1 MIKRYQISKKLV
13 YFILHGTIILFCTYP
28 LKGQEEEVKLIS
40 ISINKVQLEKVL
52 EILSAKSGISF
63 ISDPSVKKRLIS
75 LDLEEVEPLEAL
87 SILTELFD
95 LGFQQLGESGKYV
108 VADRSEIEI
117 RTQLG
122 SYHCEFADASDMTE
136 ILSQMVTP
144 GVGKVFADKRT
155 NTVIFQDT
163 PAKRIALENLVKKL
177 DKPTRQIYIKSA
189 IIEMSITDESERG
202 VHWFTQLNDVD
213 GQGGN
218 IVANTDFTALSG
230 SPTEV
235 SFPNVSGGLGV
246 GIFDFDIDVAIAALK
261 TTSDLNLLSTPFLI
275 TLDNQSAEIEVGD
288 QIPYP
293 KLNEFGVTSY
303 EFKDATIRLSL
314 RPHINNDST
323 ITIFLEP
330 QANFQQGFTPDNIPI
345 IAKRSAKTQVV
356 VKNGQT
362 VILGGLMR
370 ESEVVTESMVPLLGS
385 IPIIGEL
392 FKSSK
397 KTKLK
402 TDLIVLITPKILDI
416 DTWINIPNLQGII
429 PPEIDVDPIE

>member
-1 MIKRYQISKKLV
+1 MIRNRFSQT
-13 YFILHGTIILFCTYP
+13 FIFVILQGMIILFCSHP
-28 LKGQEEEVKLIS
+28 LNGQDDETNLIS
-40 ISINKVQLEKVL
+40 ISIKKVQLEKVL
-52 EILSAKSGISF
+52 QILSAKSGIVF
-63 ISDPSVKKRLIS
+63 ISDPTVRQRLIS
-75 LDLEEVEPLEAL
+75 LDLKDVKPLEAL

-122 SYHCEFADASDMTE
+122 SYHCEFADAE
-136 ILSQMVTP
+136 NLSKVLAQMVTGG

-163 PAKRIALENLVKKL
+163 PAKLIALKNLILKL
-177 DKPTRQIYIKSA
+177 DKPTRQVYIKSA
-189 IIEMSITDESERG
+189 IIEISITDESERG
-202 VHWFTQLNDVD
+202 VHWFTQLNNISN
-213 GQGGN
+213 QGGE
-218 IVANTDFTALSG
+218 IVAATDFVSMGEL
-230 SPTEV
+230 PTKIG
-235 SFPNVSGGLGV
+235 FPSVSGGLGV
-246 GIFDFDIDVAIAALK
+246 GIFNFGIDVAIAALRK
-261 TTSDLNLLSTPFLI
+261 TSDLNLLSTPFLI

-303 EFKDATIRLSL
+303 EFKDATIRLKL

-323 ITIFLEP
+323 ITIYIEP

-356 VKNGQT
+356 VRNGQT

-370 ESEVVTESMVPLLGS
+370 ESEVETIVMVPLIGS
-385 IPIIGEL
+385 IPLIGAL
-392 FKSSK
+392 FKSTK

-402 TDLIVLITPKILDI
+402 TELIILITPIILNI
-416 DTWINIPNLQGII
+416 DTWMNTPDLQKLLPSEKIM
-429 PPEIDVDPIE
+429 DKLN